1 MRPKRKAAQAA
12 EAMLNEMDE
21 EDTQQLDNEDDEEE
35 EEEDDDYDAAKS
47 KKGVGKRVK
56 FGSDTTARDKRISP
70 TKQRKSNIGGKAQ
83 KPPAFT
89 KEREREERDIIEKK
103 SRPKTEDDS
112 MSVQLAAF
120 YSTWDLK
127 MHLETFGYSRSLVYS
142 DGTPFTV
149 GW

>member
-1 MRPKRKAAQAA
+1 M
-12 EAMLNEMDE
+12 NEMDA
-21 EDTQQLDNEDDEEE
+21 EDTQQLDEEDEEE
-35 EEEDDDYDAAKS
+35 DDVEDDDYDATAKS
-47 KKGVGKRVK
+47 KKGGKRVK
-56 FGSDTTARDKRISP
+56 FGDTTATAKRPSP
-70 TKQRKSNIGGKAQ
+70 TKQRKLSIGGKAATKPQ
-83 KPPAFT
+83 KPSAFT

-112 MSVQLAAF
+112 MSLQLAAF